1 MVSDPSLGCSSL
13 LKKILYYN
21 NNNMNFSFFSVS
33 VFPFV
38 LGIGWEGRGRKS
50 VIRLLGPE
58 QRELLCG

>member
-1 MVSDPSLGCSSL
+1 MQQFF

-21 NNNMNFSFFSVS
+21 NNNMNFSHFFLFVF
-33 VFPFV
+33 FPFL
-38 LGIGWEGRGRKS
+38 LGIGVGGERKKS